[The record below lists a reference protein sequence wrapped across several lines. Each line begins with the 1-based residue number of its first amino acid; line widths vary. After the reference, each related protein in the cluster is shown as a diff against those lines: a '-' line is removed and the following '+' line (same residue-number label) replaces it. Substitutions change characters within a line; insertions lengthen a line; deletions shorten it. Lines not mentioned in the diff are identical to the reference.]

1 MKLVHMASGLAVAI
15 ALAACADKSADIQ
28 TPAPAAN
35 TSISATQQPAIQ
47 QPNVSGTVWIRQKVA
62 LPPDAVLTVTLSDA
76 SLADA
81 PSKVLAQ
88 KAVRTE
94 GKQSPFSFVL
104 PFNPADVQPN
114 ARILLSAA
122 ITVNDKLVFITDT
135 VQPVINQGGTKADL
149 TLVPV
154 QQTAVPVSGQRWRN
168 DYCTFDFTNSGE
180 SVFGSSSSYAI
191 LSAVN
196 PLRPERVSSSSD
208 NAASRFARFPI
219 PSHLLPVMPVVD
231 AVNPVRLAKLCRGD

>member
-135 VQPVINQGGTKADL
+135 VQPVINRGGTKADL

-154 QQTAVPVSGQRWRN
+154 QQTAVPVQASGGATTTVPSTSPTR
-168 DYCTFDFTNSGE
+168 E
-180 SVFGSSSSYAI
+180 SVFGSSSSNAI
-191 LSAVN
+191 LSEVN

-208 NAASRFARFPI
+208 KA
-219 PSHLLPVMPVVD
+219 
-231 AVNPVRLAKLCRGD
+231 

>member
-1 MKLVHMASGLAVAI
+1 MKLVHTLSGLAIAVAM
-15 ALAACADKSADIQ
+15 AGCAQKSADIP
-28 TPAPAAN
+28 TPAPAAT
-35 TSISATQQPAIQ
+35 TSSAAATAQSDIK

-104 PFNPADVQPN
+104 PFNPADIQPN
-114 ARILLSAA
+114 ARIILSAA
-122 ITVNDKLVFITDT
+122 ITVNDKLMFITDT
-135 VQPVINQGGTKADL
+135 IQPAVNQGGTKVDL

-154 QQTAVPVSGQRWRN
+154 QQTAVPVQSSGGAATTVPLTSPTQVN
-168 DYCTFDFTNSGE
+168 PS
-180 SVFGSSSSYAI
+180 
-191 LSAVN
+191 SAV
-196 PLRPERVSSSSD
+196 PAPTQ
-208 NAASRFARFPI
+208 F
-219 PSHLLPVMPVVD
+219 
-231 AVNPVRLAKLCRGD
+231 

>member
-88 KAVRTE
+88 KAVRT
-94 GKQSPFSFVL
+94 
-104 PFNPADVQPN
+104 D
-114 ARILLSAA
+114 
-122 ITVNDKLVFITDT
+122 
-135 VQPVINQGGTKADL
+135 QPVINQGGTKADL

-154 QQTAVPVSGQRWRN
+154 QQTAVPVQASGGATTTVPSTSPTQVN
-168 DYCTFDFTNSGE
+168 PS
-180 SVFGSSSSYAI
+180 
-191 LSAVN
+191 SAV
-196 PLRPERVSSSSD
+196 PAPTQY
-208 NAASRFARFPI
+208 
-219 PSHLLPVMPVVD
+219 
-231 AVNPVRLAKLCRGD
+231 

>member
-62 LPPDAVLTVTLSDA
+62 LPPDAVLTVTLSD
-76 SLADA
+76 

-154 QQTAVPVSGQRWRN
+154 QQTAVPVQASGGATTTVPSTSPTQVN
-168 DYCTFDFTNSGE
+168 PS
-180 SVFGSSSSYAI
+180 
-191 LSAVN
+191 SAV
-196 PLRPERVSSSSD
+196 PAPTQY
-208 NAASRFARFPI
+208 
-219 PSHLLPVMPVVD
+219 
-231 AVNPVRLAKLCRGD
+231 